1 MTVLKKIRKF
11 FRIGKSR
18 TKKRIPSTYVSELD
32 ISKGYMVIS
41 DITKEKIINIDLYDQ
56 KCFTGLYDLDRKGIN
71 RLSKSCSD
79 INNKIVY
86 RDNNYRV
93 EMRKLAN

>member
-1 MTVLKKIRKF
+1 MTIIKRIRKF
-11 FRIGKSR
+11 FGMEKSKIKR
-18 TKKRIPSTYVSELD
+18 RIPSMYVSELD
-32 ISKGYMVIS
+32 LSKGYMVIS
-41 DITKEKIINIDLYDQ
+41 DIKKEKIVNIDLYDH
-56 KCFTGLYDLDRKGIN
+56 KSFMGMYDLNREGIN